1 MTTCR
6 VCPAEV
12 PPGRR
17 TLCSKY
23 CEDEYNRRVNRA
35 AYYRRKGKTPP
46 PEKRA
51 EPKPVRVKLPPGNWF
66 KCIYDGPDNDSIP
79 PFRTL
84 SRAAVRDFVMYG
96 ARAEWFQSV
105 G

>member
-1 MTTCR
+1 MPR
-6 VCPAEV
+6 GE
-12 PPGRR
+12 
-17 TLCSKY
+17 
-23 CEDEYNRRVNRA
+23 
-35 AYYRRKGKTPP
+35 
-46 PEKRA
+46 
-51 EPKPVRVKLPPGNWF
+51 WF
-66 KCIYDGPDNDSIP
+66 KCTYDDPDNDSIP